1 MRQVGVLAACG
12 LISLEDWQVRLKE
25 DNDNALWLGT
35 ELSKLPWLTGIDTS
49 IIETNI
55 FRFSLTDDFMKSRG
69 VDHNGFTQILREK
82 HNILMNASFTNDA
95 IRIVTH
101 RDVSKSKIEQV
112 LKAFK
117 SIA

>member
-1 MRQVGVLAACG
+1 
-12 LISLEDWQVRLKE
+12 
-25 DNDNALWLGT
+25 
-35 ELSKLPWLTGIDTS
+35 
-49 IIETNI
+49 
-55 FRFSLTDDFMKSRG
+55 MKSRG

-82 HNILMNASFTNDA
+82 HNILVNASFTNDA

>member
-1 MRQVGVLAACG
+1 
-12 LISLEDWQVRLKE
+12 
-25 DNDNALWLGT
+25 
-35 ELSKLPWLTGIDTS
+35 
-49 IIETNI
+49 
-55 FRFSLTDDFMKSRG
+55 MKSRG

-82 HNILMNASFTNDA
+82 YNILVNASFTNDA